1 MGILKSIT
9 LPSPAKINL
18 FLKIVGRRRDGY
30 HELQT
35 VFQLLSLSD
44 TLHFRC
50 KTETSEITL
59 NCQDLDIPAA
69 DNLVYKAATLLQ
81 RESAVAQGVH
91 VDIEKVIPDG
101 GGLGGGS
108 SNAAT
113 TLCGLNLLWNCG
125 YSVPELMALG
135 RILGADVPVF
145 IAGHTAWGEGIGEL
159 LTDIELPE
167 QRYLIL
173 NPGCHVST
181 QKIFTHEDLTRDSSP
196 STIARFLGQG
206 PPFSGL
212 GNDCEPL
219 VRRLFPE
226 VSEALGWLSQWGTAK
241 MTGTGSCIFLAIP
254 TQETGQEILLQV
266 PAKWQAFV
274 TSGTNRSVMLRALSG

>member
-1 MGILKSIT
+1 MDLLNSIT

-18 FLKIVGRRRDGY
+18 FLKILGRREDGY

-44 TLHFRC
+44 ILHFRRLPAGIRIDC
-50 KTETSEITL
+50 PG
-59 NCQDLDIPAA
+59 LDIPPT
-69 DNLVYKAATLLQ
+69 DNLVYQAAVLLQ
-81 RESAVAQGVH
+81 EATGVEQGVH

-113 TLCGLNLLWNCG
+113 ALCGLNLLWDCG
-125 YSVPELMALG
+125 CSVQELMDMG
-135 RILGADVPVF
+135 QILGADVPVF
-145 IAGHTAWGEGIGEL
+145 IAGHTAWGQGIGEQ
-159 LTDIELPE
+159 LTSLELPD
-167 QRYLIL
+167 QHYLIL

-181 QKIFTHEDLTRDSSP
+181 QEIFTHEDLTRDSSP
-196 STIARFLGQG
+196 STIARFLEQG
-206 PPFSGL
+206 PALSDL

-254 TQETGQEILLQV
+254 TQEMGEEILLQV
-266 PAKWQAFV
+266 PPKWQAYV